1 MMMLLSTETELLGS
15 TDSHYLA
22 LSVLCCAVLLR
33 PPPVVTQKSILNSH
47 CRYQFQIC
55 SGEAFMIS

>member
-22 LSVLCCAVLLR
+22 LSVLCCAVL
-33 PPPVVTQKSILNSH
+33 
-47 CRYQFQIC
+47 C
-55 SGEAFMIS
+55 S